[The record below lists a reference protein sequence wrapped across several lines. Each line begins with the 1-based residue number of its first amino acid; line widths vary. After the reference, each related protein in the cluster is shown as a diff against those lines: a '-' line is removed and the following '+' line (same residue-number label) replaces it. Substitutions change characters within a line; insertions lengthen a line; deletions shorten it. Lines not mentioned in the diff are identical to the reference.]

1 MKKNEESGGAVEY
14 LVRKAMESDLPRI
27 EEIYACAREFMART
41 GNPNQWGKTHPPH
54 DCLVDDIEK
63 GLLNVITADDTIH
76 GVFFFVIGDDP
87 SYAYIEDGDWKYKE
101 AYGTIHRIASDGSG
115 GILQTAVDH
124 CLEMI
129 RNIRIDTHH
138 DNVVM
143 QKAVKKLGFEKSGI
157 IYVEDGS
164 PRIAYELYK

>member
-1 MKKNEESGGAVEY
+1 MEY

-27 EEIYACAREFMART
+27 EEIYAYARDFMART

-54 DCLVDDIEK
+54 DCLVDDITK
-63 GLLNVITADDTIH
+63 GLLNVITEGDTIH

-87 SYAYIEDGDWKYKE
+87 SYAYIEDGDWKHKE
-101 AYGTIHRIASDGSG
+101 TYGTIHRIASDGSG

-124 CLEMI
+124 CI
-129 RNIRIDTHH
+129 KTIGNIRIDTHY

-143 QKAVKKLGFEKSGI
+143 QKAVTKLGFQKSGI

-164 PRIAYELYK
+164 PRIAYELHT